1 MSAPTL
7 QVLVGFQTTVNF
19 GTPFQLDSTTVPGAV
34 SYGKL
39 DTGTLGG
46 YQMVDLTSMVQSV
59 SITRGR
65 NREMEQFNGGTAQMQ
80 IYDPT
85 RLLDPLNTASI
96 YYPFV
101 APRQPVQILAGGV
114 IIYTGFVTDWDLDY
128 GYTTNANVTT
138 VACADAFTVLANQ
151 SMNAVTPS
159 AESSSARVSY
169 VLTRPEVAYQGPY
182 SVGTGSSTLGAF
194 PITGG
199 TNVLT
204 YLQNVATSEQGYL
217 FISSN
222 GTLTFTG
229 RAAVLNPVSSIAF
242 VDTGSGGIPYR
253 TLVNQYG
260 DELLYNYIQT
270 RSPVYDVAP
279 TDTSTASNAPS
290 IALYQAQQ
298 LTKLD
303 LLNSTV
309 AETAALGQYLLGR
322 YMDPVLRFTGVTV
335 QLAALSTADQTTAL
349 STDLTRI
356 ASVQKTYS
364 VGSPASVTQTLIV
377 SGIKHAITPGSH
389 VVEYTFEST
398 DQSGYFTLDSTTVP
412 GAVSYGLLDTNLLA
426 F

>member
-19 GTPFQLDSTTVPGAV
+19 GTPFQLDNATFGL
-34 SYGKL
+34 L

-85 RLLDPLNTASI
+85 RLLDPLNTAST
-96 YYPFV
+96 YYPYV

-114 IIYTGFVTDWDLDY
+114 IIYTGFVTDWDLNY
-128 GYTTNANVTT
+128 GYTTSANVTT

-151 SMNAVTPS
+151 NMNAVTPS
-159 AESSSARVSY
+159 AESSSARVAY
-169 VLTRPEVAYQGPY
+169 VLTLPEVVYQGPY

-194 PITGG
+194 AITAG

-217 FISSN
+217 FISAN

-229 RAAVLNPVSSIAF
+229 RSAVLNPVSSIAF
-242 VDTGSGGIPYR
+242 VDTGSGGIPYMS
-253 TLVNQYG
+253 LMNQYG
-260 DELLYNYIQT
+260 DELLYNYVQT
-270 RSPVYDVAP
+270 RSPADPANP
-279 TDTSTASNAPS
+279 STTSDATS

-298 LTKLD
+298 YSKLD

-309 AETAALGQYLLGR
+309 SEVAALGNYVLGK
-322 YMDPVLRFTGVTV
+322 YKNPVLRFTGVTV
-335 QLAALSTADQTTAL
+335 QLAALSAANQTTAL

-356 ASVQKTYS
+356 ASVQKSYS

-377 SGIKHAITPGSH
+377 SGIKHSITPGSH

-398 DQSGYFTLDSTTVP
+398 TQGAFFTLDDAIF
-412 GAVSYGLLDTNLLA
+412 GILDTNLLA

>member
-19 GTPFQLDSTTVPGAV
+19 GAPFQLDNAT
-34 SYGKL
+34 YGKL

-85 RLLDPLNTASI
+85 RILDPLNTASI
-96 YYPFV
+96 YYPYV

-114 IIYTGFVTDWDLDY
+114 TIYTGFVTDWDLDY
-128 GYTTNANVTT
+128 GYTTSANVTT

-151 SMNAVTPS
+151 SMNTVTPS
-159 AESSSARVSY
+159 AESSSARVAY

-194 PITGG
+194 AITAG
-199 TNVLT
+199 TNVLS

-229 RAAVLNPVSSIAF
+229 RSAVLNPVSSIAF

-253 TLVNQYG
+253 TLMNQYG

-270 RSPVYDVAP
+270 QSPADPVNP
-279 TDTSTASNAPS
+279 STTSNAAS

-298 LTKLD
+298 YTKLD

-309 AETAALGQYLLGR
+309 AEVAALGNYLLGR

-335 QLAALSTADQTTAL
+335 QLAALSTADQVTAL

-398 DQSGYFTLDSTTVP
+398 DQAAYFTLDDAIFGV
-412 GAVSYGLLDTNLLA
+412 LDTNLLA

>member
-7 QVLVGFQTTVNF
+7 QVLVGFQTTVSF
-19 GTPFQLDSTTVPGAV
+19 GTPFQLDNAT
-34 SYGKL
+34 YGLL
-39 DTGTLGG
+39 DTSTLGG

-65 NREMEQFNGGTAQMQ
+65 NREMEQFNGGTAQLQ

-101 APRQPVQILAGGV
+101 APRQPVQVLAGGV

-159 AESSSARVSY
+159 AESSSARVAY
-169 VLTRPEVAYQGPY
+169 ILTRPEVAYQGPY
-182 SVGTGSSTLGAF
+182 SVGTGSSTLGAYLI
-194 PITGG
+194 PAG
-199 TNVLT
+199 TNVLS

-253 TLVNQYG
+253 TLMNQYG

-270 RSPVYDVAP
+270 QSPADPVNP
-279 TDTSTASNAPS
+279 STTSNAAS

-298 LTKLD
+298 YTKLD

-309 AETAALGQYLLGR
+309 AEVAALGNYLLGR
-322 YMDPVLRFTGVTV
+322 YKDPVLRFTGVTV
-335 QLAALSTADQTTAL
+335 QLAALSSDDQVTAL

-389 VVEYTFEST
+389 VVEYTFESA
-398 DQSGYFTLDSTTVP
+398 DQSAYFTLDNAIFGV
-412 GAVSYGLLDTNLLA
+412 LDTNLLA

>member
-85 RLLDPLNTASI
+85 RILDPLNTASI

-101 APRQPVQILAGGV
+101 APRQPVQVLAGGV

-159 AESSSARVSY
+159 AESSSARVAY

-194 PITGG
+194 AITAG
-199 TNVLT
+199 TNVLS

-253 TLVNQYG
+253 TLTNQYG

-270 RSPVYDVAP
+270 QSPADPVNP
-279 TDTSTASNAPS
+279 STTSNAAS

-298 LTKLD
+298 YTKLD

-309 AETAALGQYLLGR
+309 AEVAALGNYLLGR

-364 VGSPASVTQTLIV
+364 VGTPGSVTQTLIV

-389 VVEYTFEST
+389 VVEYTFESA
-398 DQSGYFTLDSTTVP
+398 DGNAYFTLDGPIFGV
-412 GAVSYGLLDTNLLA
+412 LDSNLLA

>member
-7 QVLVGFQTTVNF
+7 QVLVGFQTTTAF
-19 GTPFQLDSTTVPGAV
+19 GTPFQLNNAT
-34 SYGKL
+34 YGLL

-65 NREMEQFNGGTAQMQ
+65 NREMEQFNAGTAQLQ

-85 RLLDPLNTASI
+85 RILDPLNTASI
-96 YYPFV
+96 YYPYV
-101 APRQPVQILAGGV
+101 APRQPVQVLAGGV
-114 IIYTGFVTDWDLDY
+114 VIYSGFVTDWNLDY

-159 AESSSARVSY
+159 AESSSARVAF
-169 VLTRPEVAYQGPY
+169 VLTRPEVVYQGPY

-194 PITGG
+194 AITAG

-217 FISSN
+217 FISAN

-229 RAAVLNPVSSIAF
+229 RSAVLNPVSSIAF
-242 VDTGSGGIPYR
+242 VDIGSGGIPYMS
-253 TLVNQYG
+253 LMNQYG
-260 DELLYNYIQT
+260 DELLYNYVQT
-270 RSPVYDVAP
+270 QSPAGP
-279 TDTSTASNAPS
+279 TPAATASDATS

-298 LTKLD
+298 YSKLD
-303 LLNSTV
+303 LLNSTDTEV
-309 AETAALGQYLLGR
+309 TALGNYVLGR
-322 YMDPVLRFTGVTV
+322 YRNPVLRFTGVTV
-335 QLAALSTADQTTAL
+335 QLAALTAADQTTAL

-356 ASVQKTYS
+356 ASVQKSYS
-364 VGSPASVTQTLIV
+364 VGTPASVTQTLIV

-389 VVEYTFEST
+389 IVEYTFEST
-398 DQSGYFTLDSTTVP
+398 DGNAYFTLD
-412 GAVSYGLLDTNLLA
+412 GDIFGKLDYNLLA

>member
-19 GTPFQLDSTTVPGAV
+19 GTPFQLNSTTVPGAV
-34 SYGKL
+34 SYGLL

-46 YQMVDLTSMVQSV
+46 YQMVDLTSMIRSV

-85 RLLDPLNTASI
+85 RILDPLNSASI
-96 YYPFV
+96 YYPYV

-114 IIYTGFVTDWDLDY
+114 VIYTGFVTDWDLDY
-128 GYTTNANVTT
+128 GYTESANVTT
-138 VACADAFTVLANQ
+138 VACADAFTVLANM

-159 AESSSARVSY
+159 AESSSARVAY
-169 VLTRPEVAYQGPY
+169 VLTRPEVVYQGPY
-182 SVGTGSSTLGAF
+182 NVGTGSSTLGAYLI
-194 PITGG
+194 PAG
-199 TNVLT
+199 TNVLS

-217 FISSN
+217 FISAN

-253 TLVNQYG
+253 TLMNQYG

-270 RSPVYDVAP
+270 QSPADPVNPSTTSDP
-279 TDTSTASNAPS
+279 TS

-298 LTKLD
+298 WTKLD

-309 AETAALGQYLLGR
+309 AEVAALGNYLLGR
-322 YMDPVLRFTGVTV
+322 YKDPVLRFTGVTV

-377 SGIKHAITPGSH
+377 SGIKHSITPGSH
-389 VVEYTFEST
+389 VVEYTFESV

-412 GAVSYGLLDTNLLA
+412 GAVSFGILDTNLLA

>member
-19 GTPFQLDSTTVPGAV
+19 GTPFQLDNAT
-34 SYGKL
+34 YGLL

-85 RLLDPLNTASI
+85 RILDPLNSASI

-101 APRQPVQILAGGV
+101 APRQPVQVLAGGV
-114 IIYTGFVTDWDLDY
+114 TIYSGFITDWDLDY
-128 GYTTNANVTT
+128 GYTESANVTT

-151 SMNAVTPS
+151 SMNAWTPV
-159 AESSSARVSY
+159 EQSSSARVAA
-169 VLTRPEVAYQGPY
+169 VLTRPEVIYQGAY
-182 SVGTGSSTLGAF
+182 SVGTGSSTLGAYA
-194 PITGG
+194 IAAGS
-199 TNVLT
+199 NVLS
-204 YLQNVATSEQGYL
+204 YLQSVACSEQGFL
-217 FISSN
+217 FMDAA
-222 GTLTFTG
+222 GVLTFTG

-253 TLVNQYG
+253 TLTNQYG
-260 DELLYNYIQT
+260 DELLYNYVQT
-270 RSPVYDVAP
+270 QSPAGP
-279 TDTSTASNAPS
+279 TPAATASDETS

-309 AETAALGQYLLGR
+309 AEVTALGAYLLGR
-322 YMDPVLRFTGVTV
+322 YRDPVLRFTAVTV
-335 QLAALSTADQTTAL
+335 QLAALSDADQVTAL

-398 DQSGYFTLDSTTVP
+398 DGNAYFTLD
-412 GAVSYGLLDTNLLA
+412 GDIFGKLDYNLLA

>member
-19 GTPFQLDSTTVPGAV
+19 GTPFQLDNAT
-34 SYGKL
+34 YGKL

-65 NREMEQFNGGTAQMQ
+65 NRELEQFNGGTAQMQ

-85 RLLDPLNTASI
+85 RILDPLNTASI
-96 YYPFV
+96 YYPYV
-101 APRQPVQILAGGV
+101 APRQPVQVLAGGV
-114 IIYTGFVTDWDLDY
+114 VIYTGFITDWDLDY

-159 AESSSARVSY
+159 AESSSARVAY
-169 VLTRPEVAYQGPY
+169 VLTLPEVAYQGPY

-194 PITGG
+194 AITAG

-242 VDTGSGGIPYR
+242 VDTGSGGISYR
-253 TLVNQYG
+253 TLTNQYG

-270 RSPVYDVAP
+270 QSPADPVNP
-279 TDTSTASNAPS
+279 STTSDSTSV
-290 IALYQAQQ
+290 ALYQAQQ
-298 LTKLD
+298 WTKLD

-309 AETAALGQYLLGR
+309 AEVAALGNYLLGR
-322 YMDPVLRFTGVTV
+322 YKDPVLRFTGVTV
-335 QLAALSTADQTTAL
+335 QLAALSSADQTTAL

-377 SGIKHAITPGSH
+377 SGIKHSITPGSH
-389 VVEYTFEST
+389 AVEYTFEST

-412 GAVSYGLLDTNLLA
+412 GAVSFGLLDTNLLA

>member
-19 GTPFQLDSTTVPGAV
+19 GTPFQLDNAT
-34 SYGKL
+34 YGLL

-65 NREMEQFNGGTAQMQ
+65 NREMEQFNGGTAQLQ

-85 RLLDPLNTASI
+85 RILDPLNTASI

-101 APRQPVQILAGGV
+101 APRQPVQVLAGGV
-114 IIYTGFVTDWDLDY
+114 TIYTGFVTDWDLDY

-159 AESSSARVSY
+159 AESSSARVAY

-182 SVGTGSSTLGAF
+182 SVGTGSSTLGAY
-194 PITGG
+194 PITEG
-199 TNVLT
+199 TNVLS
-204 YLQNVATSEQGYL
+204 YLQNVACSEQGYL
-217 FISSN
+217 FIASN

-253 TLVNQYG
+253 TLENQYG

-270 RSPVYDVAP
+270 RSPAYDDPPPGIAA
-279 TDTSTASNAPS
+279 STASNANS
-290 IALYQAQQ
+290 ISLYQAQQ
-298 LTKLD
+298 LSKLD

-309 AETAALGQYLLGR
+309 AETAALGNYLLGR

-335 QLAALSTADQTTAL
+335 QLAALSSADQVTAL

-389 VVEYTFEST
+389 VVEYTFESA
-398 DQSGYFTLDSTTVP
+398 DQSAYFTLNDAIFGVLDS
-412 GAVSYGLLDTNLLA
+412 NLLA

>member
-19 GTPFQLDSTTVPGAV
+19 GAPFQLDSTTVPGAV
-34 SYGKL
+34 SYGLL

-85 RLLDPLNTASI
+85 RILDPLNTASI
-96 YYPFV
+96 YYPYV

-114 IIYTGFVTDWDLDY
+114 TIYTGFVTDWDLDY
-128 GYTTNANVTT
+128 GYTTSANVTT

-159 AESSSARVSY
+159 AESSSARVAY
-169 VLTRPEVAYQGPY
+169 ILTRPEVAYQGPY
-182 SVGTGSSTLGAF
+182 SVGTGSSTLGAYLI
-194 PITGG
+194 PAG
-199 TNVLT
+199 TNVLS

-253 TLVNQYG
+253 TLMNQYG

-270 RSPVYDVAP
+270 QSPADPANP
-279 TDTSTASNAPS
+279 STTSNAAS

-298 LTKLD
+298 YTKLD

-309 AETAALGQYLLGR
+309 AEVAALGNYLLGR

-335 QLAALSTADQTTAL
+335 QLAALSTADQVTAL

-389 VVEYTFEST
+389 LVEYTFEST

-412 GAVSYGLLDTNLLA
+412 GAVSFGLLDTNLLA

>member
-1 MSAPTL
+1 MTAPTV
-7 QVLVGFQTTVNF
+7 QVLVGFQTTAAF

-34 SYGKL
+34 SYGLL

-46 YQMVDLTSMVQSV
+46 YQMVDLTSMIRSV

-65 NREMEQFNGGTAQMQ
+65 NREMEQFTGGTAQLQ

-85 RLLDPLNTASI
+85 RILDPLNSASI

-101 APRQPVQILAGGV
+101 APRQPVQVLAGGV
-114 IIYTGFVTDWDLDY
+114 TIYSGFITDWDLDY
-128 GYTTNANVTT
+128 GYTESANVTT

-151 SMNAVTPS
+151 SMNAWTPV
-159 AESSSARVSY
+159 EQSSSARVAA
-169 VLTRPEVAYQGPY
+169 VLTRPEVVYQGAY
-182 SVGTGSSTLGAF
+182 SVGTGSSTLGAYA
-194 PITGG
+194 IAAGS
-199 TNVLT
+199 NVLS
-204 YLQNVATSEQGYL
+204 YLQTVACSEQGFL
-217 FISSN
+217 FMN
-222 GTLTFTG
+222 AAGTLTFTG

-253 TLVNQYG
+253 TLTNQYG
-260 DELLYNYIQT
+260 DELLYNYVQT
-270 RSPVYDVAP
+270 QSPAGP
-279 TDTSTASNAPS
+279 TPAATASDATS

-309 AETAALGQYLLGR
+309 AEVTALGAYLLGR
-322 YMDPVLRFTGVTV
+322 YRDPVLRFTGVTV
-335 QLAALSTADQTTAL
+335 QLAALSAADQVTAL

-364 VGSPASVTQTLIV
+364 VGTPASVTQTLIV
-377 SGIKHAITPGSH
+377 SGIKHSITPGSH
-389 VVEYTFEST
+389 AVEYTFEST
-398 DQSGYFTLDSTTVP
+398 DQAGYFTLDSTTVP
-412 GAVSYGLLDTNLLA
+412 GAVSFGRLDTNLLA

>member
-19 GTPFQLDSTTVPGAV
+19 GTPFQLDNAT
-34 SYGKL
+34 YGLL

-85 RLLDPLNTASI
+85 RILDPLNTASI
-96 YYPFV
+96 YYPYV

-114 IIYTGFVTDWDLDY
+114 IIYTGFVTDWDLNY
-128 GYTTNANVTT
+128 GYTTSANVTT

-159 AESSSARVSY
+159 AESSSARVAF
-169 VLTRPEVAYQGPY
+169 VLTRPEVVYQGPY

-194 PITGG
+194 AITAG

-229 RAAVLNPVSSIAF
+229 RSAVLNPVSSIAF
-242 VDTGSGGIPYR
+242 VDTGSGGIPYMS
-253 TLVNQYG
+253 LMNQYG
-260 DELLYNYIQT
+260 DELLYNYVQT
-270 RSPVYDVAP
+270 QSPADPANP
-279 TDTSTASNAPS
+279 STTSDATS
-290 IALYQAQQ
+290 ISLYQAQQ
-298 LTKLD
+298 YTKLD

-309 AETAALGQYLLGR
+309 AEVAALGNYVLGK
-322 YMDPVLRFTGVTV
+322 YKNPVLRFTGVTV

-356 ASVQKTYS
+356 ASVQKSYS
-364 VGSPASVTQTLIV
+364 VGTPASVTQTLIV
-377 SGIKHAITPGSH
+377 SGIKHSITPGSH

-398 DQSGYFTLDSTTVP
+398 TQGAFFTLDDAIF
-412 GAVSYGLLDTNLLA
+412 GILDTNLLA

>member
-1 MSAPTL
+1 MSAPAL
-7 QVLVGFQTTVNF
+7 QVLIGFQTTTAF
-19 GTPFQLDSTTVPGAV
+19 GTPFQLDNAT
-34 SYGKL
+34 YGLL

-46 YQMVDLTSMVQSV
+46 YQMVDVTSMVQSV
-59 SITRGR
+59 AITRGR
-65 NREMEQFNGGTAQMQ
+65 NREMEQFTGGTAQMQ
-80 IYDPT
+80 LYDPT
-85 RLLDPLNTASI
+85 RSLDPLNTASI
-96 YYPFV
+96 YYPYV
-101 APRQPVQILAGGV
+101 APRQPVQVLAGGV
-114 IIYTGFVTDWDLDY
+114 TIYSGYVTDWDLDY
-128 GYTTNANVTT
+128 GYTESANVTT

-151 SMNAVTPS
+151 NMNAWTPV
-159 AESSSARVSY
+159 EQSSSARVAA
-169 VLTRPEVAYQGPY
+169 VLTLPEIIYQGAY
-182 SVGTGSSTLGAF
+182 SVGTGSSTLGAYAV
-194 PITGG
+194 TAG

-204 YLQNVATSEQGYL
+204 YLQNVACSEQGFL
-217 FISSN
+217 FMDAE

-253 TLVNQYG
+253 TLENQYG
-260 DELLYNYIQT
+260 DELLYNYVQT
-270 RSPVYDVAP
+270 QSPANP
-279 TDTSTASNAPS
+279 TPSTTSDPDS

-309 AETAALGQYLLGR
+309 AETAALGNYLLGR
-322 YMDPVLRFTGVTV
+322 YKVPVLRFTGVTV
-335 QLAALSTADQTTAL
+335 QLAALSPDDQVTAL

-398 DQSGYFTLDSTTVP
+398 DQAAYFTLDDP
-412 GAVSYGLLDTNLLA
+412 IFGILDTNLLA

>member
-1 MSAPTL
+1 
-7 QVLVGFQTTVNF
+7 VGFQTTVNF
-19 GTPFQLDSTTVPGAV
+19 GTPFQLNNAT
-34 SYGKL
+34 YGKL

-96 YYPFV
+96 YYPYV

-114 IIYTGFVTDWDLDY
+114 VIYTGFVTDWDLNY
-128 GYTTNANVTT
+128 GYTTSANVTT

-151 SMNAVTPS
+151 NMNAVTPS
-159 AESSSARVSY
+159 AESSSARVAY
-169 VLTRPEVAYQGPY
+169 VLTRPEVMYQGPY

-194 PITGG
+194 AITAG

-217 FISSN
+217 FISAN

-242 VDTGSGGIPYR
+242 VDTGSGGIPYMS
-253 TLVNQYG
+253 LMNQYG
-260 DELLYNYIQT
+260 DELLYNYVQT
-270 RSPVYDVAP
+270 QSPADPANP
-279 TDTSTASNAPS
+279 STTSDATS
-290 IALYQAQQ
+290 ISLYQAQQ
-298 LTKLD
+298 YTKLD

-309 AETAALGQYLLGR
+309 SEVAALGNYVLGK
-322 YMDPVLRFTGVTV
+322 YKNPVLRFTGVTV
-335 QLAALSTADQTTAL
+335 QLAALSGADQTTAL

-356 ASVQKTYS
+356 ASVQKSYS

-377 SGIKHAITPGSH
+377 SGIKHSITPGSH

-398 DQSGYFTLDSTTVP
+398 TQGAFFTLDDAIF
-412 GAVSYGLLDTNLLA
+412 GILDTNLLA